1 MSKKKPAPKTPKQ
14 KLTPEQIKAQA
25 NDKALAGLYGAAGA
39 NAGNALINKFVQPGS
54 LGRVGTDLPGAEQ
67 TMKRSGELLG
77 QAGRSGEEADT
88 IAKMQAGL
96 GGYTAPQYQAS
107 REQMLRGQQSNFA
120 TAQGQLA
127 KAQARGKVYGAAG
140 AAQQANLASSAQ
152 TSKDNLEQDLMV
164 KNIDEQRS
172 RLAEYGQYGAQ
183 TKASEFDR
191 TRGATNDMNTT
202 QAGLRNETLERE
214 KLNLGQANAETAA
227 QIGLYTGA
235 GSSAIAKEGT
245 KEANQ
250 ISREGLRAQGWK
262 TAREKAAL
270 NYRKV

>member
-1 MSKKKPAPKTPKQ
+1 MSKKKPVKPPKQ
-14 KLTPEQIKAQA
+14 TLTPEQIRAQA
-25 NDKALAGLYGAAGA
+25 NDKALAGLYGAEGA

-54 LGRVGTDLPGAEQ
+54 LGRVSTDLAGGEQ

-77 QAGRSGEEADT
+77 QAGASAEEQDT
-88 IAKMQAGL
+88 IARMKAGL
-96 GGYTAPQYQAS
+96 GGYSSPEYQAS
-107 REQMLRGQQSNFA
+107 REQMMRGQQSNFA

-152 TSKDNLEQDLMV
+152 VSKDNLEQDLMV

-183 TKASEFDR
+183 TKASAFDR

-202 QAGLRNETLERE
+202 QAGLRNETLDRE
-214 KLNLGQANAETAA
+214 KINIGQANAETAA

-235 GSSAIAKEGT
+235 GSSALAKEGT

-262 TAREKAAL
+262 TAKEKAAL
-270 NYRKV
+270 NYRRI